1 MSFDN
6 MHTGQQTVNTAK
18 TYDDGLRRYMNS
30 IYNNVGIGL
39 MITALVAY
47 GVSLVP
53 SVALFLA
60 SGVGSIIM
68 IVGLLWF
75 MFAGFNPS
83 KIHTKSLSSLRMTF
97 YSFSAFLGAFYS
109 IYMLAYTGEALAR
122 VFVVTSVMFLSA
134 SLYGYVTK
142 RSLISMRGF
151 LMMGLWGIIIAS
163 LVNLFM
169 QSAMT
174 HYVISWVG
182 VIVFTGMTA
191 FDTQHI
197 KYTYMRYGNSELAQK
212 LGILGAMNLYYNFVL
227 LFQFLLN
234 IMNQR

>member
-6 MHTGQQTVNTAK
+6 MNTQTTMSTAK
-18 TYDDGLRRYMNS
+18 TYDDGLRRYMTS
-30 IYNNVGIGL
+30 IYNNVSIGL

-47 GVSLVP
+47 VVSLYP
-53 SVALFLA
+53 PVALFLA
-60 SGVGSIIM
+60 SGIGSIIM

-83 KIHTKSLSSLRMTF
+83 KLHSKSLSSLRMTF
-97 YSFSAFLGAFYS
+97 YGFSAFLGAFYS

-122 VFVVTSVMFLSA
+122 VFVITSVMFLSA

-142 RSLISMRGF
+142 KSLASMGGF

-169 QSAMT
+169 HSPMVN
-174 HYVISWVG
+174 YVISWVG
-182 VIVFTGMTA
+182 VIIFTGMTA
-191 FDTQHI
+191 FDTQNI
-197 KYTYMRYGNSELAQK
+197 KHTYMRYGNSELSQK